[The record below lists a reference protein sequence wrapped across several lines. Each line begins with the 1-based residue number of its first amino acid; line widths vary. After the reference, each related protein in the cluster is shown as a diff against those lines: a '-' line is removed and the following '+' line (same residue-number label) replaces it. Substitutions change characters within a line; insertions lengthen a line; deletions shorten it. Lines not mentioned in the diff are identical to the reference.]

1 MKLDRR
7 NLPDSDFALP
17 KTRQYPIPDP
27 LHARLALGEAR
38 ANATASER
46 KQIAEAIRKRYPQMA
61 AEADELAA

>member
-27 LHARLALGEAR
+27 LHARLAMGEAK
-38 ANATASER
+38 ANATGAER
-46 KQIAEAIRKRYPQMA
+46 KQIAQAIRERS
-61 AEADELAA
+61 AEADELAAVT

>member
-27 LHARLALGEAR
+27 LHARLALGEAK
-38 ANATASER
+38 ANATGAER
-46 KQIAEAIRKRYPQMA
+46 KQIGRAIRKRYPQMA

>member
-27 LHARLALGEAR
+27 LHARLALGEAK
-38 ANATASER
+38 ANATAAER
-46 KQIAEAIRKRYPQMA
+46 KRIAQAIRNRYPQMA
-61 AEADELAA
+61 AEADESAA